1 MKIDVALS
9 EKNQTFGAV
18 FQGSTQTFGAN
29 FKEVQM
35 VHTDEIPKEYGL
47 ITYTQDKTIIVS

>member
-1 MKIDVALS
+1 MKLDVAFS
-9 EKNQTFGAV
+9 EKSQTFGAV
-18 FQGSTQTFGAN
+18 FQGSAQTFGAN
-29 FKEVQM
+29 FKEVQI

>member
-1 MKIDVALS
+1 VQGGAGVNFDA
-9 EKNQTFGAV
+9 TFTAN
-18 FQGSTQTFGAN
+18 FQGSDQTFAAN
-29 FKEVQM
+29 FKEVQI